1 MTQLAERTQ
10 NTMLAPVSFGREQ
23 VELIKTQ
30 IAPGASDG
38 ELELFAE
45 QCRRT
50 GLDPFSRQ
58 IYAVMRDTRA
68 QINGQWFSTPKMTI
82 QVSIDGFRLI
92 AERTGKYAG
101 QVGPQWCG
109 PDGQWVDVWLKKE
122 PPAAARV
129 GVLRRDFSEPLYGTA
144 RFDAYA
150 SRKSSGELM
159 GLWAKMPDVMV
170 AKCAEA
176 QALRRAFPNDL
187 SGLYASEEMAQADN
201 AAPIQ
206 QQVRTVDV
214 TREVAQAA
222 GVPVQVNTD
231 SDPDKLHQ
239 WRQKLKETCEKLSTY
254 EGGKAAAIAEL
265 KLHAWEN
272 SVVASSSAYEA
283 LKRIGVELKAKQ
295 EAEVTQQNQ
304 AALPLN
310 IDVTVE
316 SEALITSEQLKS
328 LQTAYGS
335 RLKFSTPEDRH
346 DFATWF
352 LSLPVRLRSTK
363 ALTEDQATV
372 LLDTLGSWDASAV
385 EQTLTEFRRWQTTQA
400 PF

>member
-1 MTQLAERTQ
+1 MTQLAERPQ
-10 NTMLAPVSFGREQ
+10 NSMLAPVSFDRDQ

-38 ELELFAE
+38 ELELFVQ

-58 IYAVMRDTRA
+58 IYAVMRDSRV
-68 QINGQWFSTPKMTI
+68 QVNGQWVSTPKMTI

-109 PDGQWVDVWLKKE
+109 PEGQWVDVWLKKE

-201 AAPIQ
+201 AASVQAPT
-206 QQVRTVDV
+206 RTVDV

-222 GVPVQVNTD
+222 GVQPLTSIDTD
-231 SDPDKLHQ
+231 PERLAQ
-239 WRQKLKETCEKLSTY
+239 WRVRLKDVCEKLSVY

-265 KLHAWEN
+265 KNYPWEA
-272 SVVASSSAYEA
+272 SVGACRAAYDG
-283 LKRIGVELKAKQ
+283 LKRIGVELKAAQ
-295 EAEVTQQNQ
+295 EA
-304 AALPLN
+304 AAVQPLD
-310 IDVTVE
+310 IDDGLEPVQVDTMISPE
-316 SEALITSEQLKS
+316 RLKA
-328 LQTAYGS
+328 LQTAYSSKLG
-335 RLKFSTPEDRH
+335 LKSPEQRH
-346 DFATWF
+346 DFATWL
-352 LSLPVRLRSTK
+352 LSLPDQLATTK
-363 ALTEDQATV
+363 DLTEDQATF
-372 LLDTLGSWDASAV
+372 LMDTIGSWNDEEIADQLAKF
-385 EQTLTEFRRWQTTQA
+385 QMWQEA
-400 PF
+400 RLPF